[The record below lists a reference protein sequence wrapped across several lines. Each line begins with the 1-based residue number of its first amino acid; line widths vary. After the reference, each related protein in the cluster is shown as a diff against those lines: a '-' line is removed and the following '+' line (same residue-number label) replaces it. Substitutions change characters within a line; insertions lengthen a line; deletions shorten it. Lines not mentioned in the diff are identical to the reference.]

1 MEIIVEA
8 FSNMQGDL
16 DKEKKAITKQWAKR
30 EEQID
35 RVMRSTVGM
44 YGDLQG
50 IAGMSL
56 QEIEGVGTSSVECAG
71 KRKGENRMT
80 HDSRGSLWYRWD
92 LHFHTPSS
100 FDYQD
105 KSITNQQIVDRLLTE
120 GVRVVAVTDHHT
132 MDVAR
137 IRELQRLGGQRL
149 TVLPGIELRG
159 DHGGDPI
166 NYICIFPE
174 DCDLDHVWT
183 TLQGSLGLTPA
194 AIRAKGGD
202 QKIYVPIENGAKEAR
217 RLGGV
222 VSIHAGTKSNSIESI
237 KNKEQFQQQIK
248 YDITK
253 TWVDLM
259 EIGQLK
265 DIDVHLNTI
274 FPETGLD
281 KPLVICSDNH
291 HIKNYTIKVPLWF
304 RADPTFRGMLMV
316 LREPRGRVHIGDRP
330 PETVRVEQNRTK
342 YIRKISFQRKPSAPA
357 SERWFS
363 GSISFNPG
371 LIAIVG
377 NKGSGKSALADT
389 LGLLGACKN
398 TDSFS
403 FLSKKRFRHPTGGF
417 AAHFEAI
424 LEWESGEQVP
434 RCLADTPQPEEVERL
449 KYLPQDHVEK
459 VCNELVGIGERGFEQ
474 ELKGVILS
482 HVPEA
487 QRLGQATLDD
497 LVRFQTGEK
506 QKRIDSLLK
515 QLREI
520 SRSRAILEAQADP
533 SARRELQE
541 KIKRREIEI
550 EAHEKV
556 KPVEPPDPSASSGG
570 SSPEPEVLQDL
581 SVAESAKKAIEDQIT
596 QAGERLRAAERRH
609 AVAKRLIEKLANFQK
624 DFDVFAA
631 SLSEDATELGLN
643 PANLAS
649 LSIRKSD
656 AENIQSEA
664 ALAISSAK
672 KQLDDTNPLG
682 LKKQLSDSLLKIS
695 GIQSKLDAPNRAYQ
709 AYLKE
714 LGEWQEKRT
723 ILEGDEQGTESL
735 KGLKAALAALDDLPA
750 KMVTLKSQQSS
761 LALEIHTEKLA
772 QASVYR
778 TLYEPVQRFIDSHV
792 LAKDKLKLE
801 FRAELA
807 NEDFVDRLLGLLA
820 LNRRGSFMGVDEGRT
835 KADGFVQ
842 NTKWEEAE
850 SVRLFLEGVDQAL
863 HTDQRENPA
872 LPVQLK
878 DQLVRGKKV
887 EEVLDLLYGLEY
899 IHPRYILRWEG
910 KDLAMLSPGER
921 GTLLLVFY
929 LLIDKGDM
937 PLLIDQ
943 PEGNLDNH
951 TVAKVLVDCI
961 REARRRRQVFIVT
974 HNPNL
979 AVVCDADQIV
989 HASMD
994 KMNGNAIT
1002 YTCGAL
1008 ENPDMSQHV
1017 TDVLEGTRW
1026 AFDVRGAKYDVGK

>member
-1 MEIIVEA
+1 
-8 FSNMQGDL
+8 
-16 DKEKKAITKQWAKR
+16 
-30 EEQID
+30 
-35 RVMRSTVGM
+35 
-44 YGDLQG
+44 
-50 IAGMSL
+50 
-56 QEIEGVGTSSVECAG
+56 
-71 KRKGENRMT
+71 MT
-80 HDSRGSLWYRWD
+80 HDSRGSLWSRWD

-100 FDYQD
+100 FDYKD
-105 KSITNQQIVDRLLTE
+105 KSVTNQQIVDRLLAE

-132 MDVAR
+132 IDVAR
-137 IRELQRLGGQRL
+137 IRELQRLGGERL

-159 DHGGDPI
+159 DHGGEPI

-174 DCDLDHVWT
+174 NCDLDHVWT

-194 AIRAKGGD
+194 AIRNKGGD
-202 QKIYVPIENGAKEAR
+202 QKIYVPIEDGAREAR
-217 RLGGV
+217 KLGGV

-237 KNKEQFQQQIK
+237 KNKEQFQQRIK

-291 HIKNYTIKVPLWF
+291 HIASYAVKVPLWF

-342 YIRKISFQRKPSAPA
+342 YIRKISFQRKVSAPA
-357 SERWFS
+357 LERWFS
-363 GSISFNPG
+363 DSISFNPG
-371 LIAIVG
+371 LVAIVG

-398 TDSFS
+398 TDFS
-403 FLSKKRFRHPTGGF
+403 FLSKKRFCHPTGGF
-417 AAHFEAI
+417 AAHFEAT
-424 LEWESGEQVP
+424 LEWESGEKVS
-434 RCLADTPQPEEVERL
+434 RCLADTAKPEEVERL

-459 VCNELVGIGERGFEQ
+459 VCNELVGIGEKGFEQ
-474 ELKGVILS
+474 ELKGVIFS
-482 HVPEA
+482 HVPDA
-487 QRLGQATLDD
+487 QRLGQSTLDD

-506 QKRIDSLLK
+506 QKRIDSLLR
-515 QLREI
+515 QLRDI
-520 SRSRAILEAQADP
+520 SRSRAIHEAQADP
-533 SARRELQE
+533 GAKRELQE

-550 EAHEKV
+550 EEHEKV
-556 KPVEPPDPSASSGG
+556 KPEEQPDPSRNG
-570 SSPEPEVLQDL
+570 SSAPEPEVLQEL
-581 SVAESAKKAIEDQIT
+581 SAAENTKKAIEDQIA
-596 QAGERLRAAERRH
+596 QAKERLRAEERRH
-609 AVAKRLIEKLANFQK
+609 AVAKRLAEKLDNFQK
-624 DFDVFAA
+624 DFNVFIA
-631 SLSEDATELGLN
+631 SLSEDAAELGLDTN
-643 PANLAS
+643 SLAS
-649 LSIRKSD
+649 LSIRKTGV
-656 AENIQSEA
+656 ENIRSEA
-664 ALAISSAK
+664 ASAISSANEK
-672 KQLDDTNPLG
+672 LDETNPLG
-682 LKKQLSDSLLKIS
+682 LKKQLSDSLKKMS
-695 GIQSKLDAPNRAYQ
+695 EIQSKLDAPNRAYQ
-709 AYLKE
+709 VYLKE
-714 LGEWQEKRT
+714 LAEWQEKRT
-723 ILEGDEQGTESL
+723 RLEGGEQEVDSSR
-735 KGLKAALAALDDLPA
+735 GLKAALALLDELPA
-750 KMVTLKSQQSS
+750 KIAILKCQQAR

-778 TLYEPVQRFIDSHV
+778 TLYEPVQQFIDSHV

-801 FRAELA
+801 FRVELV

-820 LNRRGSFMGVDEGRT
+820 LNRRGSFMGLDEGRA
-835 KADGFVQ
+835 KADELVQ
-842 NTKWEEAE
+842 NTRWDTGE
-850 SVRLFLEGVDQAL
+850 SVESFFANVDQAL
-863 HTDQRENPA
+863 HMDQRESPA
-872 LPVQLK
+872 NPVQLK

-887 EEVLDLLYGLEY
+887 EEVFDLLYGLEY
-899 IHPRYILRWEG
+899 IQPRYILRWEG
-910 KDLAMLSPGER
+910 KDLSMLSPGER

-929 LLIDKGDM
+929 LLIEKGDM

-951 TVAKVLVDCI
+951 TVSKVLVGCI
-961 REARRRRQVFIVT
+961 REARKRRQVFIVT

-994 KMNGNAIT
+994 KMNGNAIA

-1008 ENPDMSQHV
+1008 ENPDISRYV

-1026 AFDVRGAKYDVGK
+1026 AFDARGAKYDVGK